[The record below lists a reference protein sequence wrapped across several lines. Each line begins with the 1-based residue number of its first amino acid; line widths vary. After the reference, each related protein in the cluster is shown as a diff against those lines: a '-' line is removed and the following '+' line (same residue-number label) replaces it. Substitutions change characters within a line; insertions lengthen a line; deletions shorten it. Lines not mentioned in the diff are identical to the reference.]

1 MVDEMSAT
9 AVSPET
15 LTFEIGTRI
24 ERLRLSR
31 NITQAELA
39 DDAGISER
47 TLRRLESGAGATL
60 DTLVRVL
67 LALKIHQNLDLLVP
81 DSRVR
86 PIERVR
92 TGGSERQRSRS
103 KVSAKPTKQWHWGT
117 QE

>member
-1 MVDEMSAT
+1 MIDKMNAT
-9 AVSPET
+9 ARSPET
-15 LTFEIGTRI
+15 LTFEIGARI

-39 DDAGISER
+39 EDAGISER
-47 TLRRLESGAGATL
+47 TQRRLESGAGATL

-81 DSRVR
+81 DPRVR

-92 TGGSERQRSRS
+92 IGGSERQRSRS
-103 KVSAKPTKQWHWGT
+103 KTSAKPKKQWRWRT
-117 QE
+117 